1 MANERD
7 YKAIV
12 TQAVSTDNGFLK
24 LTLSGTAEAAYP
36 YVKVVLRPVLIG
48 GERRIQIARFDGKK
62 DLTQNYAA
70 AALIEK
76 LGELLRA
83 PFRHLHLQTTSGDLH
98 VRITKKNRALVKKAK
113 PSRPVPSPDL
123 AHNREKQ
130 HLLPANTPDAF
141 LLGVGIMD
149 ASGRVKPTMQDKF
162 RQINAFLKLLEQ
174 TFAQEENTGETI
186 HIVDCGCGNA
196 YLTFA
201 AYHHLCH
208 IRGFSVNVTG
218 VDANAALIEKCR
230 ALQAALEWDG
240 LAFIASRIADFS
252 PDTPPDI
259 TLSLHACNTA
269 TDEALA
275 QGVMWNSRIILAAPC
290 CQHELRSQIAA
301 ALFDPVL
308 RHGILKQRMA
318 EMLTDTCRAQ
328 ILRILGYRAD
338 VVEFIDSKH
347 TPKNILIR
355 AKKTTHPGDQTSVSE
370 YLALRDFWHI
380 NPCIERLLK
389 RELESY
395 FQQGHWKTTQPNYLR
410 E

>member
-7 YKAIV
+7 YKALV
-12 TQAVSTDNGFLK
+12 TKAVLADDGLLK
-24 LTLSGTAEAAYP
+24 LTLSGKAKAAYP

-48 GERRIQIARFDGKK
+48 GKRHIQVAHFDGKK
-62 DLTQNYAA
+62 DLTQNYAD
-70 AALIEK
+70 AALLEK
-76 LGELLRA
+76 LGELLQA
-83 PFRHLHLQTTSGDLH
+83 PFRHLHLQTTTGDLH

-113 PSRPVPSPDL
+113 PSRPAPSPDL
-123 AHNREKQ
+123 SHNREKQ
-130 HLLPANTPDAF
+130 HILPANTPDAF

-162 RQINAFLKLLEQ
+162 RQINAFLKLLSQ
-174 TFAQEENTGETI
+174 TFAPEESAGETI

-201 AYHHLCH
+201 AYHHLRH
-208 IRGFSVNVTG
+208 IRGFSVNATG

-230 ALQAALEWDG
+230 ALQDSLGWEG
-240 LAFIASRIADFS
+240 LAFTASRIADFS

-259 TLSLHACNTA
+259 TLSLHACDTA

-275 QGVMWNSRIILAAPC
+275 QGILWNSRTILAAPC

-328 ILRILGYRAD
+328 ILRILGYRTD

-355 AKKTTHPGDQTSVSE
+355 AKKTAQPGDPALVSE

-380 NPCIERLLK
+380 EPSIEKFLK
-389 RELESY
+389 RELDPH
-395 FQQGHWKTTQPNYLR
+395 FRQVH
-410 E
+410 